1 MKIKSKGLTL
11 IEVMISLFIFAVLIL
26 GTSQVMIHSILVQ
39 NRCQNRLT
47 SLELAVNKIET
58 FKSLNFDHP
67 ELKKGSREDEITQG
81 KNQKK
86 FYLNTNIQ
94 EISPDIKR
102 IIVGCSSQKKQAGK
116 VTLAVYISRK
126 MGF

>member
-1 MKIKSKGLTL
+1 MKMKSKGLTL

-39 NRCQNRLT
+39 NRCQNRLK
-47 SLELAVNKIET
+47 SIELAVNKIET
-58 FKSLNFDHP
+58 LRSLNFDHP
-67 ELKKGSREDEITQG
+67 ELKKGSQEEEITQG

-86 FYLNTNIQ
+86 FFLNTKIQ

-102 IIVGCSSQKKQAGK
+102 IIVSCSSQKKQAGK
-116 VTLAVYISRK
+116 ATLALYISRK